1 MLLHKNGFLDIY
13 FMTLLV
19 NDSVLNL
26 EHYRNTKNDIMY
38 IIKVR
43 INFLKITIIVME
55 VIWNLITNNYYY

>member
-1 MLLHKNGFLDIY
+1 MVLHKNGFLDIY
-13 FMTLLV
+13 FTKLLV

-55 VIWNLITNNYYY
+55 IIWNLITNNYYY

>member
-1 MLLHKNGFLDIY
+1 MLLHKNGLLDIY

-19 NDSVLNL
+19 NDSALNL

-55 VIWNLITNNYYY
+55 IIWNLITNNYYY